1 MEHACFYDLTF
12 TLAAQNP
19 SRALH
24 MDVTDLDP
32 VITLDTALLI
42 GIKENTFSSPH
53 LGIPICKTDLRYLPP
68 L

>member
-1 MEHACFYDLTF
+1 
-12 TLAAQNP
+12 
-19 SRALH
+19 

-53 LGIPICKTDLRYLPP
+53 LGIPICKTDLQYLPP